1 MIIYLNGEF
10 VPETQARVSVFDR
23 GFLFGDG
30 VYEVIPVFGGRPLR
44 LAEHLE
50 RLTRSLAEVRID
62 NPHDRS
68 GWESLFTT
76 LLEKNPGGDRSLY
89 VQVTRGVARRDH
101 AFPTGV
107 RPTVFA
113 MVNPIVPQNPA
124 VLEQGVAA
132 VVVDDHRWSRCDI
145 KAITLLPNVL
155 ARQEAL
161 DAGATEAILIR
172 QGLATE
178 GAASNLFV
186 VGDGVIV
193 TPPKDRSLLPGI
205 TRDLVVELAQEAGL
219 PLMESTIPE
228 QSLRVAEE
236 IWLTSSTREI
246 LPVTRLDGRPVGAG
260 VPGPVWC
267 RVHGLY
273 QDYKARLRE
282 TA

>member
-10 VPETQARVSVFDR
+10 VPEAQAQVSVFDR

-30 VYEVIPVFGGRPLR
+30 VYEVIPVFGGRPLQLAAHLAR
-44 LAEHLE
+44 LA
-50 RLTRSLAEVRID
+50 RSLAEVRIH
-62 NPHDRS
+62 NPHDPS
-68 GWESLFTT
+68 GWESLLAT

-89 VQVTRGVARRDH
+89 IQVTRGVARRDH
-101 AFPTGV
+101 AFPVGV
-107 RPTVFA
+107 QPTVFA
-113 MVNPIVPQNPA
+113 MVNPIAPQNPA

-186 VGDGVIV
+186 VGDGVII

-205 TRDLVVELAQEAGL
+205 TRDLVMELAQDAGL

-228 QSLRVAEE
+228 QSLQMAEE

-246 LPVTRLDGRPVGAG
+246 LPVTRLDGRPVGTG
-260 VPGPVWC
+260 LPGPVW
-267 RVHGLY
+267 RRIHGLY

-282 TA
+282 GA

>member
-10 VPETQARVSVFDR
+10 VPEAQARVSVFDR

-30 VYEVIPVFGGRPLR
+30 IYEVIPVFGGHPLR
-44 LAEHLE
+44 LTEHLE
-50 RLTRSLAEVRID
+50 RLERSLAEVRID
-62 NPHDRS
+62 NPHDRT
-68 GWESLFTT
+68 GWKGLFMT

-101 AFPTGV
+101 AFPSGV

-113 MVNPIVPQNPA
+113 MVNPIAPPNPA

-132 VVVDDHRWSRCDI
+132 VVIADHRWSRCDI

-161 DAGATEAILIR
+161 DSGATEAILIR

-178 GAASNLFV
+178 GAASNLFA

-205 TRDLVVELAQEAGL
+205 TRDLVLELAQDAGL
-219 PLMESTIPE
+219 PVMESAIPE
-228 QSLRVAEE
+228 QSLRAAEE

-260 VPGPVWC
+260 VPGPVW
-267 RVHGLY
+267 RRLHGLY

-282 TA
+282 GV

>member
-30 VYEVIPVFGGRPLR
+30 IYEVIPVFGGHPLR

-50 RLTRSLAEVRID
+50 RLERSLAEVRIV
-62 NPHDRS
+62 NPLDRS
-68 GWESLFTT
+68 GWKALFTA

-89 VQVTRGVARRDH
+89 VQVTRGEARRDH

-113 MVNPIVPQNPA
+113 MVNPIAPRNPA
-124 VLEQGVAA
+124 MLEQGVAA
-132 VVVDDHRWSRCDI
+132 VVMDDHRWSRCDI

-172 QGLATE
+172 HGLATE

-219 PLMESTIPE
+219 PLMESAIPE

-246 LPVTRLDGRPVGAG
+246 LPVTRLDGRPVGTG
-260 VPGPVWC
+260 VPGPVWR
-267 RVHGLY
+267 RVHDLY
-273 QDYKARLRE
+273 QDYKLRLRE
-282 TA
+282 GA

>member
-10 VPETQARVSVFDR
+10 VPEAQARVSVFDR

-30 VYEVIPVFGGRPLR
+30 IYEVIPVFGGHPLR
-44 LAEHLE
+44 LTEHLE
-50 RLTRSLAEVRID
+50 RLERSLAEVRID
-62 NPHDRS
+62 NPHDRA
-68 GWESLFTT
+68 GWKGLFMT

-101 AFPTGV
+101 AFPSGV

-113 MVNPIVPQNPA
+113 MVNPIAPPNPA

-132 VVVDDHRWSRCDI
+132 VVIADHRWSRCDI

-161 DAGATEAILIR
+161 DSGATEAILIR

-178 GAASNLFV
+178 GAASNLFA

-205 TRDLVVELAQEAGL
+205 TRDLVLELAQDAGL
-219 PLMESTIPE
+219 PVMESAIPE
-228 QSLRVAEE
+228 QSLRAAEE

-260 VPGPVWC
+260 VPGPVW
-267 RVHGLY
+267 RRLHGLY

-282 TA
+282 GV